1 MYMVKDKENRIAK
14 LFNNFDINKK
24 GELGYNEI
32 KSFLGYVFDDL
43 EEDKNLLTGDGL
55 INELLDIFDKDKNDL
70 INFNEF
76 NKLVNFLILEKG
88 LIL

>member
-1 MYMVKDKENRIAK
+1 MGKDEKNRITK
-14 LFNNFDINKK
+14 LFNNFDINKQ

-32 KSFLGYVFDDL
+32 KSFLGYVFDEL
-43 EEDKNLLTGDGL
+43 EEDKTLLKGDGL
-55 INELLDIFDKDKNDL
+55 IIELLDIFDKDKNDL

-76 NKLVNFLILEKG
+76 NKLVDFLILEKG

>member
-1 MYMVKDKENRIAK
+1 MGKDEEDKITK
-14 LFNNFDINKK
+14 LFNNFDINKQ

-32 KSFLGYVFDDL
+32 KSFLSYVFDEL
-43 EEDKNLLTGDGL
+43 EEDKTLLKGDGL
-55 INELLDIFDKDKNDL
+55 IIELLDIFDKDKNDL

-76 NKLVNFLILEKG
+76 NKLVDFLILEKG

>member
-1 MYMVKDKENRIAK
+1 MGKDEEDKIPK
-14 LFNNFDINKK
+14 LFNNFDINKQ

-32 KSFLGYVFDDL
+32 KSFLGYVFDEL
-43 EEDKNLLTGDGL
+43 EEDKTLLKGDGL
-55 INELLDIFDKDKNDL
+55 IIELLDIFGKDKNDL

-76 NKLVNFLILEKG
+76 NKLVDFLILEKG

>member
-1 MYMVKDKENRIAK
+1 MVKDEKNRITK
-14 LFNNFDINKK
+14 LFNNFDINKQ

-32 KSFLGYVFDDL
+32 KSFLGYVFDEL
-43 EEDKNLLTGDGL
+43 EEDKTLLKGDGL
-55 INELLDIFDKDKNDL
+55 IIELLDIFDKDKNDL

-76 NKLVNFLILEKG
+76 NKLVDFLILEKG

>member
-1 MYMVKDKENRIAK
+1 MVKDKENRIAK
-14 LFNNFDINKK
+14 LFTNFDINKK

-32 KSFLGYVFDDL
+32 KSFLGYVFDEL
-43 EEDKNLLTGDGL
+43 EEDKTLLKGDGL
-55 INELLDIFDKDKNDL
+55 IIELLDIFDKDKNDL

-76 NKLVNFLILEKG
+76 NKLVDFLILEKG